1 MVRLN
6 AMNLGV
12 NALIVFLSALTKK
25 QHHLSLPYVSYFTLM
40 STVPMVTDLS

>member
-12 NALIVFLSALTKK
+12 NALIVFLSALTKN
-25 QHHLSLPYVSYFTLM
+25 STISISPM
-40 STVPMVTDLS
+40 SHIPADD